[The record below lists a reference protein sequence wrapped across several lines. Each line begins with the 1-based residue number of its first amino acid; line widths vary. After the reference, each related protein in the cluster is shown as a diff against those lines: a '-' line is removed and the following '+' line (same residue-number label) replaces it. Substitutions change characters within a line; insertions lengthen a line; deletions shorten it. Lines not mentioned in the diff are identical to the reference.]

1 MSDFLFYAN
10 WLYLLSSERF
20 IEYILS
26 DEKEDT
32 YDSYIFVKLLPK
44 DIVEKSIKT
53 VKFLNMKISNNGSKM
68 DELLQ
73 KYLKYKEKEIKS
85 VKYDIINAAL
95 GLTELYIVFV
105 SSYELGFTGS
115 FNHIDKSCF
124 VIIVKHI
131 GDTVYEIIRY
141 VYVKPEYK
149 DIYNT
154 KKVMI
159 NCYNDIL
166 IEKYE
171 MECQQ
176 FLTKKYNYVDLFKQK
191 DNVIKNIIESMNK
204 EKDDTL
210 DNHSDVNDDY

>member
-1 MSDFLFYAN
+1 M
-10 WLYLLSSERF
+10 
-20 IEYILS
+20 ILCL
-26 DEKEDT
+26 
-32 YDSYIFVKLLPK
+32 I
-44 DIVEKSIKT
+44 IIKW
-53 VKFLNMKISNNGSKM
+53 IHC
-68 DELLQ
+68 
-73 KYLKYKEKEIKS
+73 I
-85 VKYDIINAAL
+85 
-95 GLTELYIVFV
+95 
-105 SSYELGFTGS
+105 
-115 FNHIDKSCF
+115 
-124 VIIVKHI
+124 IIVKHI